1 MITNGKEPHVN
12 KIRVGI
18 KKLNNLL
25 SLAKI
30 PLQVATQ
37 TGHILV
43 EINPAPDFCKF
54 VCQKSS
60 SILCDTCVSR
70 LQDKNNSDF
79 FHFACPFGL
88 YNFAVP
94 IFSPKDYPRLYLI
107 GGQVYSEEAQYHKY
121 MIPVDK
127 LAKEKGLS
135 TAVIAKTI
143 GQIDT
148 MEMPQLE
155 IYERMSKYI
164 AHNLSESINTPNTTV
179 ARLSLEKELLEKK
192 IIDLETKNSFLLVN
206 PHFLFNTLNT
216 IARVAYFEH
225 AAKTE
230 ELIYCLSDLLR
241 YNLKQDNNL
250 HPLSDELENIKK
262 YLYIQKIRLKNR
274 LNYEIDIPE
283 TILQHRIPNMILQ
296 PIVENALLHGITPKH
311 DVGLI
316 RITAEQQGNSYFI
329 YVSDNGYGFPDEVLK
344 SLTERDF
351 SKIETT
357 TTKSGIGLLSTN
369 KRIQYFFGSS
379 YGLSIKHSDFTG
391 STVGLFLPV
400 K

>member
-1 MITNGKEPHVN
+1 M
-12 KIRVGI
+12 
-18 KKLNNLL
+18 
-25 SLAKI
+25 
-30 PLQVATQ
+30 
-37 TGHILV
+37 
-43 EINPAPDFCKF
+43 
-54 VCQKSS
+54 
-60 SILCDTCVSR
+60 
-70 LQDKNNSDF
+70 
-79 FHFACPFGL
+79 
-88 YNFAVP
+88 
-94 IFSPKDYPRLYLI
+94 
-107 GGQVYSEEAQYHKY
+107 
-121 MIPVDK
+121 
-127 LAKEKGLS
+127 
-135 TAVIAKTI
+135 
-143 GQIDT
+143 
-148 MEMPQLE
+148 
-155 IYERMSKYI
+155 
-164 AHNLSESINTPNTTV
+164 
-179 ARLSLEKELLEKK
+179 
-192 IIDLETKNSFLLVN
+192 ETKNSFLLVN

-391 STVGLFLPV
+391 STVGLFLSV